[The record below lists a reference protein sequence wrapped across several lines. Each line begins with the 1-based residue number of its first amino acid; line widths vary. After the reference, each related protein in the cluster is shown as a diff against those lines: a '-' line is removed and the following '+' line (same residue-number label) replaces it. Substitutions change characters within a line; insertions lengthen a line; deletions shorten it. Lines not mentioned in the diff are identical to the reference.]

1 MANGGIIGTVNT
13 PTSTTATGVWHQQEQ
28 YEAKVTDTWPQRA
41 LFTTNSARFNDGST
55 DYLSRTP
62 SSAGS
67 TTTGTFSFW
76 VKRGNVTQDTYIWTS
91 YADGT
96 NWSAIG
102 INNVDQLYFYAE
114 SSGSAVANLK
124 TNRVFR
130 DVSAWYHI
138 VVAVDSTDGT
148 ADDRIKIY
156 VNGVQETSFVQRTNP
171 SSSADLG
178 ISETVAME
186 IGRYGSGSA
195 YFDGYFSEFIFVD
208 GQALT
213 PTSFGVTNSDGVWTP
228 IPYSGTF
235 GTNGFN
241 LQFQN
246 AAALGTDSSSNGNTF
261 TVNNLTSIDQS
272 TDYPVVNFATLNP
285 LVPFHGG
292 TFSEG
297 NLKVA
302 QGVSEFAGIL
312 STIGFNT
319 GKWYCEVKLVSGG
332 SARIGIMGSP
342 PTSTSDSP
350 GSDADSY
357 AYFSNGSVAYKYN
370 NNSNSNYGNSFTN
383 GDIIGIAV
391 DLDNNKIYWS
401 KNGTWQNSGNPES
414 GATGTGS
421 AYDLGTPS
429 SGFYYFA
436 INDQQD
442 GASGTLEANFGGTQ
456 TYTIS
461 SGNTDGNGYGNFE
474 YAVPSGYYSLNT
486 KNLSEFG

>member
-1 MANGGIIGTVNT
+1 MPINSFLYPAKHVPVAYEVANSCRFEDSSDDGLNRTLGT
-13 PTSTTATGVWHQQEQ
+13 PTNNYKWTI
-28 YEAKVTDTWPQRA
+28 
-41 LFTTNSARFNDGST
+41 
-55 DYLSRTP
+55 
-62 SSAGS
+62 
-67 TTTGTFSFW
+67 SFW
-76 VKRGNVTQDTYIWTS
+76 LKRTELGVEDAIMTSFTNTQNRGMLLFRTD
-91 YADGT
+91 
-96 NWSAIG
+96 
-102 INNVDQLYFYAE
+102 DQLEILDLQSDSY
-114 SSGSAVANLK
+114 VMQKK
-124 TNRVFR
+124 TNRKFR

-138 VVAVDSTDGT
+138 VISSDATLSSPET
-148 ADDRIKIY
+148 KFY
-156 VNGVQETSFVQRTNP
+156 VNGVEETSFATTNEYTQNQANKWNSAIANYIGND
-171 SSSADLG
+171 SSTRDF
-178 ISETVAME
+178 
-186 IGRYGSGSA
+186 SGYLA
-195 YFDGYFSEFIFVD
+195 EFVFVD
-208 GQALT
+208 GQALAADQFGEFDSDS
-213 PTSFGVTNSDGVWTP
+213 PTIWKP
-228 IPYSGTF
+228 IDVSGLTF
-235 GTNGFN
+235 GTNGFYLN
-241 LQFQN
+241 FEDSS
-246 AAALGTDSSSNGNTF
+246 ALGNDSAGSNNF
-261 TVNNLTSIDQS
+261 TVNNLTAIDQS
-272 TDYPVVNFATLNP
+272 TDTCTNNFATLNP